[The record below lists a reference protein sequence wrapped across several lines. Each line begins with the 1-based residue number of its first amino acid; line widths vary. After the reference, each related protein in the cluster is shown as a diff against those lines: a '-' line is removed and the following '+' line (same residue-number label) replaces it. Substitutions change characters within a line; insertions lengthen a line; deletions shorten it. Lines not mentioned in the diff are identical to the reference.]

1 MSKCLGCGII
11 LQTEDRE
18 KIGYLGRIHP
28 SLKKDEI
35 YVFEFS
41 LTKLINKK
49 IKPLKLKEV
58 SKNPEVNKDLAFI
71 VKKEVTVKEI
81 MDQIKKSGGRML
93 TNVDVFDVYVGENVA
108 EDEKSI
114 AFSLT
119 FSDSTKT
126 LNDEEVTKV
135 FD

>member
-1 MSKCLGCGII
+1 
-11 LQTEDRE
+11 
-18 KIGYLGRIHP
+18 
-28 SLKKDEI
+28 
-35 YVFEFS
+35 
-41 LTKLINKK
+41 
-49 IKPLKLKEV
+49 
-58 SKNPEVNKDLAFI
+58 
-71 VKKEVTVKEI
+71 

-126 LNDEEVTKV
+126 LSDEEVTVV
-135 FD
+135 FDKIIAEVENKMNAKLRSK